1 MSWIYGKINPQLV
14 CPHCQTKGMVHSQLV
29 KTKKGWSPGKVV
41 GAIFTAG
48 LSAGVTGLSRK
59 EQETMCHCDSC
70 NSTWCF

>member
-1 MSWIYGKINPQLV
+1 
-14 CPHCQTKGMVHSQLV
+14 MVHSQLV